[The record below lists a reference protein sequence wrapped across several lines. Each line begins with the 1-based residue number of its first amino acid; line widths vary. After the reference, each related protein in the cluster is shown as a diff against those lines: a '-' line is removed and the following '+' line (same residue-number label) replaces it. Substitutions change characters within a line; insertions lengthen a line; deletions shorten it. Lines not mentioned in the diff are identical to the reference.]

1 MQNLYLQVQVW
12 TAWQKRFETLKAR
25 SGARDLGEMCI
36 WLGINFPDKTPET
49 IGGILLEEL
58 GRCLDDRLTISDKE
72 LQASSVP

>member
-1 MQNLYLQVQVW
+1 
-12 TAWQKRFETLKAR
+12 
-25 SGARDLGEMCI
+25 MCI

-58 GRCLDDRLTISDKE
+58 GRCLDDRLTVSDKE